1 MSTVNVHLI
10 ARLESK
16 RVQRKNLRLLH
27 GKPLLAYAIEAAKSA
42 ETIDRVFLNTESE
55 LLADIGRSY
64 GIEVFIRE
72 PWLAA
77 DDIVLDQTTY
87 AFTKAHPSDI
97 VGMVNPV
104 CPLTTGADIDA
115 GLAHFREHD
124 LDTLLTVREEQ
135 LHSFICN
142 QPINIDTTQKIP
154 MTQDL
159 DPIQVVTWNF
169 CFWKRAAFLRSYDER
184 GFGVFN
190 GKIGLFP
197 LDKRK
202 AIKVSD
208 EADFRIAEA
217 LIAHQANELPP
228 ADFWDGP

>member
-1 MSTVNVHLI
+1 MPTVNVHLI

-16 RVQRKNLRLLH
+16 RVRRKNLRLLH
-27 GKPLLAYAIEAAKSA
+27 GKPLLTYAMEAAKA
-42 ETIDRVFLNTESE
+42 AGGIDRVFLNTESE
-55 LLADIGRSY
+55 LLMGLAREH
-64 GIEVFIRE
+64 GIEVFRRE
-72 PWLAA
+72 DWLAA

-115 GLAHFREHD
+115 GLRHFLEHD

-135 LHSFICN
+135 LHSFVRGE
-142 QPINIDTTQKIP
+142 PINIDVNEKIP

-169 CFWKRAAFLRSYDER
+169 CFWKRDVFVRSFEER
-184 GFGVFN
+184 GFGVFS
-190 GKIGLFP
+190 GRIGLFP

-202 AIKVSD
+202 AVKVSD

-217 LIAHQANELPP
+217 ILAHQAGQLPA
-228 ADFWDGP
+228 ADYWDG

>member
-1 MSTVNVHLI
+1 MPSVYVHLI

-16 RVQRKNLRLLH
+16 RVRRKNLRLLH
-27 GKPLLAYAIEAAKSA
+27 GRPLLSYAIESAKGA
-42 ETIDRVFLNTESE
+42 QGLDRVFLNTESDR
-55 LLADIGRSY
+55 LASLAEDA
-64 GIEVFIRE
+64 GIEVFRRE
-72 PWLAA
+72 DWLAA

-104 CPLTTGADIDA
+104 CPLTRSEDIDA
-115 GLAHFREHD
+115 GLQYFLDHD
-124 LDTLLTVREEQ
+124 LDTLLTVREER
-135 LHSFICN
+135 LHSFV
-142 QPINIDTTQKIP
+142 QGEPINIDISEKIP

-169 CFWKRAAFLRSYDER
+169 CFWKRDVFIDNYEKR
-184 GFGVFN
+184 GFGVFG
-190 GKIGLFP
+190 GKVGLFP
-197 LDKRK
+197 LDKRR

-217 LIAHQANELPP
+217 VLAHEKNTLPP
-228 ADFWDGP
+228 AEFWGPE